1 MAVEYL
7 NHIRLLLID
16 DEDHFRQTLFKRLE
30 RRGLRVRQAD
40 SGETGLALLKAEPV
54 DVVVLDVK
62 MPGLDGIEALKWI
75 KAQWPQTEVIFLTGH
90 STTQDGVEGIK
101 SGAFDYLSKPIEFEH
116 LLEKIKHAYQKKT
129 RDEERRQEA
138 AYKAR
143 IEQQMIATERLASMG
158 TLAAGVAHEIN
169 NPLAIINE
177 AAGYLSLLL
186 KKEELAAMPRR
197 QDFEKAIEKISSA
210 VKRARVITHQ
220 LLGSVRKQEPVFA
233 EVDLYEL
240 AAETLQLVH
249 KEAANKEIRIYQ
261 SQGGNPAPIWIDPNQ
276 VRQILINLVTN
287 AIHATGKEG
296 KIEVRIEADP
306 ESSTLIVS
314 DTGKGIPKENM
325 EKIFEP
331 FFSDKP
337 PGEGTGLGL
346 FVTRQIV
353 DKLGGTIEVQ
363 SRVGVG
369 TSMKVILPNRN
380 PLKST

>member
-1 MAVEYL
+1 
-7 NHIRLLLID
+7 
-16 DEDHFRQTLFKRLE
+16 
-30 RRGLRVRQAD
+30 
-40 SGETGLALLKAEPV
+40 
-54 DVVVLDVK
+54 
-62 MPGLDGIEALKWI
+62 
-75 KAQWPQTEVIFLTGH
+75 
-90 STTQDGVEGIK
+90 
-101 SGAFDYLSKPIEFEH
+101 
-116 LLEKIKHAYQKKT
+116 
-129 RDEERRQEA
+129 
-138 AYKAR
+138 
-143 IEQQMIATERLASMG
+143 MG

-177 AAGYLSLLL
+177 AAGFLSLLL

-197 QDFEKAIEKISSA
+197 QDFEKAIQKISNA

-240 AAETLQLVH
+240 ATETLQLVH
-249 KEAANKEIRIYQ
+249 KEAANKEIRIIQ
-261 SQGGNPAPIWIDPNQ
+261 SQGGNPGPIWIDPNQ
-276 VRQILINLVTN
+276 VRQILINLLTN
-287 AIHATGKEG
+287 AIHATGKDG

-306 ESSTLIVS
+306 ETSTLIVS
-314 DTGKGIPKENM
+314 DTGKGIPRENM

-353 DKLGGTIEVQ
+353 EKLGGKIEVQ

-369 TSMKVILPNRN
+369 TSMKIILPNRN